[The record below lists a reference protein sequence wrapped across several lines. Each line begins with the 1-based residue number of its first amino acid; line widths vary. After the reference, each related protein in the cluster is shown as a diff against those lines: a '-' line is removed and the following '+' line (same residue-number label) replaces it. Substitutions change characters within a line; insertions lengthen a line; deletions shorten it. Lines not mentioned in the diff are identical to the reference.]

1 MARKSRNNALVA
13 LGISADD
20 LERELKTNAAV
31 KAEKKR
37 VAQEL
42 VDHAKSISPVDEG
55 DYAAG
60 WHVEQGR
67 GAEGETKA
75 INRHWKAHMIEYGTG
90 PDKKGDDEKRYR
102 PGAGVALGPDTRTP
116 AFAIAEKTAHAFGG
130 DLTSGVDV
138 DEDDE

>member
-1 MARKSRNNALVA
+1 MAKKNALIA
-13 LGISADD
+13 LGISQAD
-20 LERELKTNAAV
+20 LERELRTNATV

-55 DYAAG
+55 EYAAG

-67 GAEGETKA
+67 GADGDTKA
-75 INRHWKAHMIEYGTG
+75 INRHWNAHMIEYGTG

-102 PGAGVALGPDTRTP
+102 PGAGVAMGPDTRTP
-116 AFAIAEKTAHAFGG
+116 AFAVAEKTAAAFGG
-130 DLTSGVDV
+130 DLTSGVEA
-138 DEDDE
+138 EDDE